1 MQQMDPKEAKGE
13 WRQGSP
19 GYGVYEGEPRYSE
32 FEGLSG
38 QKLNVDDDEQFAE
51 ILARKIKQ
59 ELRDEFS
66 QGGQPS
72 INERLLLGIAS
83 LCAVVCLFGL
93 LVLALILG
101 VSGGATI
108 ALGWGIVA
116 IVIVIAII
124 NGYFNSSTTR
134 IEKNRTKGKGNEKEQ
149 EVKKKE

>member
-1 MQQMDPKEAKGE
+1 MQQMDPKKAKGE
-13 WRQGSP
+13 WQASS
-19 GYGVYEGEPRYSE
+19 GYGAYEGEPRYNE
-32 FEGLSG
+32 YGGLSS

-59 ELRDEFS
+59 ELRDEFA

-72 INERLLLGIAS
+72 INERLMLGIAS

-93 LVLALILG
+93 LVLALIMG

-134 IEKNRTKGKGNEKEQ
+134 IEKNRSKSNGNEKEQ
-149 EVKKKE
+149 AGKKKK